1 MKKLFILLLTAV
13 IALPAIPA
21 QARPIPKS
29 PGYDV
34 GPIITITVE
43 FGRRKKGCKG
53 LGICDITID
62 WGDPEPLV
70 APSGTGK
77 AWMENGKLRME
88 LNRNSLDSGTFST
101 YFGSGA
107 FKMEEEFTLS
117 AEAAAAL
124 GVSSY
129 TIKAGTY
136 TVSSESG
143 SNTLSL
149 SL

>member
-1 MKKLFILLLTAV
+1 
-13 IALPAIPA
+13 
-21 QARPIPKS
+21 
-29 PGYDV
+29 
-34 GPIITITVE
+34 
-43 FGRRKKGCKG
+43 
-53 LGICDITID
+53 
-62 WGDPEPLV
+62 
-70 APSGTGK
+70 
-77 AWMENGKLRME
+77 MENGKLRME

-101 YFGSGA
+101 YFGSGT